1 MDKKKITSI
10 VIMVIGLVT
19 LVTGAV
25 FLVLKLNTGPGISD
39 GEFLVSAG
47 EWVLDNDAS
56 CKEHDGDA
64 EVDAD
69 ESGNSEKV
77 STDEIAP
84 KIDCESSVI
93 WKFTEIGK
101 GTLTTN
107 AHINDYDFQWAIEDD
122 KLQMRT
128 AWLYDLDNEYE
139 YKLNQEDGILTL
151 MADGKEYR
159 FASQQ

>member
-10 VIMVIGLVT
+10 IIMIVGLAT

-25 FLVLKLNTGPGISD
+25 FLILRLNAGPGISD
-39 GEFLVSAG
+39 GEYLVSAG
-47 EWVLDNDAS
+47 EWILDNDTS
-56 CKEHDGDA
+56 CKKQ
-64 EVDAD
+64 D
-69 ESGNSEKV
+69 ESTEETESEPKE
-77 STDEIAP
+77 SQDEAKEDSIP

-107 AHINDYDFQWAIEDD
+107 AHTNDYDFQWAIEDG
-122 KLQMRT
+122 KLKIRT
-128 AWLYDLDNEYE
+128 NWLYELDDEYE
-139 YKLNQEDGILTL
+139 YRLNQGDGILTL
-151 MADGKEYR
+151 KTDEKEYR

>member
-10 VIMVIGLVT
+10 IIMIVGLAT

-25 FLVLKLNTGPGISD
+25 FLILRLNAGPGTSD
-39 GEFLVSAG
+39 GEYLVSAG
-47 EWVLDNDAS
+47 EWILDNDTS
-56 CKEHDGDA
+56 CKKQ
-64 EVDAD
+64 D
-69 ESGNSEKV
+69 ESTEETESEPKE
-77 STDEIAP
+77 SQDEAKEDSIP

-107 AHINDYDFQWAIEDD
+107 AHTNDYDFQWAIEDG
-122 KLQMRT
+122 KLKIRT
-128 AWLYDLDNEYE
+128 NWLYELDDEYE
-139 YKLNQEDGILTL
+139 YRLNQGDGILTL
-151 MADGKEYR
+151 KTDEKEYR